1 MFHVSREQA
10 RQLERGNMKR
20 PEYMVRLSASEIPAS
35 CAADSSRIEVWRSR
49 YFLAQVFK
57 EPNGW
62 RISINRTTIDR
73 RTGRWHDDITWDE
86 LMLIK
91 RQIAY
96 GDRWAY
102 EVYPPDKKVVNVANM
117 RHLWIPDSE
126 PEFGWNRTAPKEQ
139 SKC

>member
-10 RQLERGNMKR
+10 RQLARENMKR

-35 CAADSSRIEVWRSR
+35 SAADSSRIEVWRSR
-49 YFLAQVFK
+49 HFLAQVFTA
-57 EPNGW
+57 PTGL

-91 RQIAY
+91 RQIGY

-102 EVYPPDKKVVNVANM
+102 EVYPPDKKVINVANM
-117 RHLWIPDSE
+117 RHLWIPDVE
-126 PEFGWNRTAPKEQ
+126 PDFGWNR
-139 SKC
+139 